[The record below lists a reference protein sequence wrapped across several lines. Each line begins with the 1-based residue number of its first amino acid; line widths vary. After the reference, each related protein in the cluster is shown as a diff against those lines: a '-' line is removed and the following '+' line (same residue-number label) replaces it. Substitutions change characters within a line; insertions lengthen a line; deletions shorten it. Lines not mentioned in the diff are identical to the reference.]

1 MILGTFAINFV
12 SSKDN
17 DEEQIMHSKSD
28 NIKIMINDYVDEVIQ
43 ELFQSLLFRYQIG
56 LEILMKGSESV
67 FDRVQL
73 VYYNCHQI
81 NCESYVNSL
90 TR

>member
-28 NIKIMINDYVDEVIQ
+28 NIEIMINDEADEVIQ
-43 ELFQSLLFRYQIG
+43 VLFQSLLFRYQIG

>member
-28 NIKIMINDYVDEVIQ
+28 NIEIMINDEADEVIQ
-43 ELFQSLLFRYQIG
+43 VLFQSLLFRYQIG
-56 LEILMKGSESV
+56 LEILMKGS
-67 FDRVQL
+67 
-73 VYYNCHQI
+73 
-81 NCESYVNSL
+81 
-90 TR
+90 

>member
-28 NIKIMINDYVDEVIQ
+28 NIKIMIND
-43 ELFQSLLFRYQIG
+43 
-56 LEILMKGSESV
+56 
-67 FDRVQL
+67 
-73 VYYNCHQI
+73 
-81 NCESYVNSL
+81 
-90 TR
+90 